1 MWETFHRVRNFE
13 ITLSHEEKS
22 LWSHVGKTCER
33 VSVHVCVYALTC
45 NTHLVQHVVWI
56 RHTHDHWPVWT
67 DSKSLSDFTVEV
79 LCVCKSCACL
89 KDVNMSEDLGC
100 TSTSHLWLQ
109 HTVCLCACVCA
120 DVSYRVVI
128 DHFLEAFATLF
139 KAFLWCRVHSV
150 SMDFHMNVKIFLT

>member
-22 LWSHVGKTCER
+22 LWSHVGKTCEP

-56 RHTHDHWPVWT
+56 TGQCGQIQSHWVI
-67 DSKSLSDFTVEV
+67 SQLKC
-79 LCVCKSCACL
+79 CVCVRVVHAWKMLICQKTWAVSQPLTCGYNIQYVCAR
-89 KDVNMSEDLGC
+89 
-100 TSTSHLWLQ
+100 
-109 HTVCLCACVCA
+109 VCA

>member
-22 LWSHVGKTCER
+22 LWSHVGKTCEC

-79 LCVCKSCACL
+79 LCVCVRVVHGGPGGLHVPQPLTCGYNIQCVCAR
-89 KDVNMSEDLGC
+89 
-100 TSTSHLWLQ
+100 
-109 HTVCLCACVCA
+109 VCA

-128 DHFLEAFATLF
+128 DHLLEAFATLF

-150 SMDFHMNVKIFLT
+150 SMDFHMNLKIFLT